1 MTQRVTLQCGD
12 ASLTLLP
19 ELGGRIANCTLVDA
33 AGVFRP
39 VLHPYPQAHT
49 DLEHWGKG
57 GLYPLIPYSG
67 RLRDAKIACGGKV
80 WPLAPYQGSPHTLHG
95 IAHRRPWT
103 VIQQEAA
110 SATLCYRHAPDEH
123 WPWPF
128 EARLEVTLKAH
139 ELALTLELINT
150 GRERMPGG
158 LGFHPYVPLE
168 AGHDIRFRASA
179 PCAFDRD
186 YLMQAST
193 CRPTHAIAQRIDLDS
208 AGAGEVTRMHALW
221 AGVLRSGSQDRAL
234 HVQAQGALKHLIVH
248 RPSAAPYVCIE
259 PVSHLPDAFNLPAAD
274 ADWMGAVT
282 LDPGQSLSGHLR
294 LMAGRVDL

>member
-1 MTQRVTLQCGD
+1 MTRLVTLQCGD
-12 ASLTLLP
+12 ASLSLLP
-19 ELGGRIANCTLVDA
+19 ELGGRIADCTLVDA
-33 AGVFRP
+33 AGVARP
-39 VLHPYPQAHT
+39 VLHPYPLAHT
-49 DLEHWGKG
+49 DVEHWGKG

-67 RLRDAKIACGGKV
+67 RLRDAKIACGGTV
-80 WPLAPYQGSPHTLHG
+80 WTLAPYDGSPHTLHG

-110 SATLCYRHAPDEH
+110 SATLCYCHAPDEH
-123 WPWPF
+123 WPWFF
-128 EARLEVTLKAH
+128 EARLGVTLKAH

-168 AGHDIRFRASA
+168 AGHDILFSASA

-193 CRPTHAIAQRIDLDS
+193 CRPTHATAQRIDLDS
-208 AGAGEVTRMHALW
+208 AGTREVTRMHALW
-221 AGVLRSGSQDRAL
+221 EGALRSGSQDRAL
-234 HVQAQGALKHLIVH
+234 NFHAQGALKHLIVH
-248 RPSAAPYVCIE
+248 RPSLAPYVCIE

-282 LDPGQSLSGHLR
+282 LTSGQSLSGHLR
-294 LMAGRVDL
+294 LIAGGVDL